1 MYIRIKLFSLKEVQL
16 LIYIEFNFKIIQKF
30 QNMYMKIDVKVL
42 LFFCSRMIVDSIM
55 CVFFMI
61 LMIKYMFIESI
72 FICLIVLLVKYIRE
86 IFYYDKF
93 V

>member
-1 MYIRIKLFSLKEVQL
+1 
-16 LIYIEFNFKIIQKF
+16 
-30 QNMYMKIDVKVL
+30 MYMKIDVKVL